1 MVFCFCMRRG
11 CFSRTLVIN
20 SNTKEFNIKDNKT
33 GDLARDR
40 IVTLPEIKLRKKDE
54 QNGSAGTVPRQ
65 NSGSNDNEITS
76 THQDQHARPQF
87 STTAGVKETNPEITA
102 IRRDSLTQK
111 TTNNISSSQNNEIFS
126 SHQDQ
131 NARPQF
137 SNTAGVQ
144 ETNKQTTA
152 TTRNS
157 LTQKTTNI
165 ISSSQNNEIS
175 SSHQDEHT
183 RSQFSTTAGV
193 QETSEQTAA
202 TRRPSLTK
210 KATNNISSSQDN
222 EIYSTHQDEHT
233 MSQFSTTAG
242 VQETNQQT
250 AATRRHSLTQ
260 KATNNISSSQD
271 NGKSSPSVISTITQ
285 HQEDQISS
293 SKTQNSEYL
302 TKSNSEEDMYSSRLQ
317 HAKIETITQP
327 QEQIYSSGEQN
338 FNTEKARIIE
348 KGKTSDRSSGNAAV
362 LINQE
367 KPKPKSAL
375 KKDKAPPVPVS
386 NRPVSPTPPTR
397 SSTHQNGE
405 PADDGKIYST
415 YGETT
420 SPKRSLDLDT
430 PKTSIGSVLESQP
443 RRDGV
448 VPVPVRIDQNLKE
461 KLPVFNK
468 LQSDEEIIR
477 NAIKSNDFL
486 HKIISEEQ
494 LKDVIAA
501 MYNKEISA
509 KEVIIKQGD
518 KGQHMYIS
526 AKGNYQVIVN
536 GKTVSQFSDVR
547 VFGELAIL
555 YNAKRLATIK
565 ALSSGSVW
573 VLDSTVYQQIVL
585 RSNLKKEDEIKEFL
599 SNNEILNVVGSDA
612 LQIVSTLLKTEFF
625 PTDQAIVKQGDRG
638 DKFYIIRAGTVTISK
653 EGVGT
658 VGVYKKG
665 DCFGELA
672 LLEEDCRQATVTA
685 NSPGVECL
693 TLTRK
698 EFVDHLGDIKNF
710 KYIKVKDKPK
720 DSIRSV
726 HGEYDDINLFDL
738 KIIKTLGVG
747 GFGRVELVQHTKN
760 EKIVFA
766 LKYLKKIEI
775 VEQNQQEHVFNEKR
789 IQMSSKSPFIVRLYR
804 TYRDSKYIYFLM
816 ESCLGGDLW
825 SLLQRQ
831 KNKRFEEKE
840 ARFICSCVLLAFEYL
855 HSRGIIYRDLKPE
868 NLLLAVNGYIKLTD
882 FGFAKKVP
890 DRGKTY
896 TFAGTPEY
904 VAPEIV
910 LNRGHDRAVDY
921 WAFGA
926 FVFEM
931 LSGKTPF
938 RTDDVSH
945 MKTYNKILGGID
957 NIPFPTYINLK
968 ARHLVEK
975 LCRPVPSE
983 RMGMQKNGIQDVKNH
998 KWFLGVDWQ
1007 KMQKMEIPSPFKPKL
1022 EGPTDTKYFDN
1033 FKKDSD
1039 KTPEELSGWD
1049 EGF

>member
-11 CFSRTLVIN
+11 CFSKTLVIN
-20 SNTKEFNIKDNKT
+20 SNTKEFNTNIDKT
-33 GDLARDR
+33 RDR
-40 IVTLPEIKLRKKDE
+40 IVTLPEIKLRKNDE
-54 QNGSAGTVPRQ
+54 ENGSARAVPRQ
-65 NSGSNDNEITS
+65 RSGSNDNEI
-76 THQDQHARPQF
+76 
-87 STTAGVKETNPEITA
+87 
-102 IRRDSLTQK
+102 
-111 TTNNISSSQNNEIFS
+111 SS
-126 SHQDQ
+126 
-131 NARPQF
+131 
-137 SNTAGVQ
+137 TAGVQ
-144 ETNKQTTA
+144 
-152 TTRNS
+152 
-157 LTQKTTNI
+157 
-165 ISSSQNNEIS
+165 
-175 SSHQDEHT
+175 
-183 RSQFSTTAGV
+183 G
-193 QETSEQTAA
+193 
-202 TRRPSLTK
+202 
-210 KATNNISSSQDN
+210 
-222 EIYSTHQDEHT
+222 
-233 MSQFSTTAG
+233 
-242 VQETNQQT
+242 TNQQT

-260 KATNNISSSQD
+260 NDTNNINSSQK
-271 NGKSSPSVISTITQ
+271 NETAHSVISTTTQHHEEQISPSKTQHVEILTKTKEYANEKSAHSVISTTTQ
-285 HQEDQISS
+285 HQEDQIHP
-293 SKTQNSEYL
+293 SKAQTL
-302 TKSNSEEDMYSSRLQ
+302 TKTKSEEDIYASRLQ
-317 HAKIETITQP
+317 HAEIVTITQP
-327 QEQIYSSGEQN
+327 QEEIYSSGDQN

-348 KGKTSDRSSGNAAV
+348 KGKTSEHSSGNAAV
-362 LINQE
+362 VINQE
-367 KPKPKSAL
+367 KPKTKSAL

-386 NRPVSPTPPTR
+386 NRPVSPSPAT
-397 SSTHQNGE
+397 STATSTDQNE
-405 PADDGKIYST
+405 EQDDDGKIYLT
-415 YGETT
+415 YDETL
-420 SPKRSLDLDT
+420 SVSSSLDLDT
-430 PKTSIGSVLESQP
+430 PKPSIGSIIESQE
-443 RRDGV
+443 RREGV
-448 VPVPVRIDQNLKE
+448 APIPVRIDQNLQD
-461 KLPVFNK
+461 KLPVYNK
-468 LQSDEEIIR
+468 LQSDEELIR

-486 HKIISEEQ
+486 HKIISGEQ
-494 LKDVIAA
+494 LNDVIAA

-518 KGQHMYIS
+518 KGQHMYVS
-526 AKGNYQVIVN
+526 AKGNYKVVVN

-565 ALSSGSVW
+565 ALSSGRVW
-573 VLDSTVYQQIVL
+573 VLDSTVYQQIML
-585 RSNLKKEDEIKEFL
+585 RSNLKKEEEINEFL

-612 LQIVSTLLKTEFF
+612 LHIVSTLLKTEFF
-625 PTDQAIVKQGDRG
+625 PTGKAIVKQGDRG

-653 EGVGT
+653 EGEGT

-975 LCRPVPSE
+975 LCRPVASE
-983 RMGMQKNGIQDVKNH
+983 RLGMQKNGIQDIKNH

-1033 FKKDSD
+1033 FKKDTD